1 MAATTEQNTQSLE
14 QEDDAMSDG
23 KAIAKD
29 PTDVSSE
36 PVLEEPSG
44 LEKPKASGGEVLS
57 LKDCCKEAF
66 DKLTEYLN
74 GELAGSIQDY
84 VLLEKLN
91 KLTVTKYSE
100 MSDTAKTLITVM
112 EELDKKYKSL
122 EPYLEQ
128 IDKVE
133 ESVASLEQAAYR
145 LDAYSKRLEAKFK
158 KLERR

>member
-1 MAATTEQNTQSLE
+1 MEPNATPPKHEASS
-14 QEDDAMSDG
+14 DD
-23 KAIAKD
+23 KD
-29 PTDVSSE
+29 AHDTSYESKPEE
-36 PVLEEPSG
+36 PVEG
-44 LEKPKASGGEVLS
+44 LKSEASGGEVMS
-57 LKDCCKEAF
+57 LKDCCREAF
-66 DKLTEYLN
+66 AKITEYLN

-91 KLTVTKYSE
+91 KLTISKYSE

-112 EELDKKYKSL
+112 EELDKKYKNL

>member
-1 MAATTEQNTQSLE
+1 MAETAAKMEESDTSPKHEASSGDKEAHDASYESNP
-14 QEDDAMSDG
+14 EDPAG
-23 KAIAKD
+23 GLK
-29 PTDVSSE
+29 SE
-36 PVLEEPSG
+36 
-44 LEKPKASGGEVLS
+44 ASGGEVMS
-57 LKDCCKEAF
+57 LKDCCRDAF
-66 DKLTEYLN
+66 AKITKYLN

-91 KLTVTKYSE
+91 KLTITKYSE
-100 MSDTAKTLITVM
+100 MTDTAKTLITVM
-112 EELDKKYKSL
+112 EELDKKYKNL